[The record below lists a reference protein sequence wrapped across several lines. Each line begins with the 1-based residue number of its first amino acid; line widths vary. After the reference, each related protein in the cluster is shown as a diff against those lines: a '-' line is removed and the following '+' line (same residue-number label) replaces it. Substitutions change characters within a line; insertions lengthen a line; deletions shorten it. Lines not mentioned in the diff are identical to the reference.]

1 MGTEN
6 HRGKNLELAYFVCSY
21 SKKKKKKKRLK
32 ERIYYEQA
40 MLWNHDLPD

>member
-6 HRGKNLELAYFVCSY
+6 HRGKNLELTYFVCSY
-21 SKKKKKKKRLK
+21 SKKKKKRLK
-32 ERIYYEQA
+32 EGIYYEQA